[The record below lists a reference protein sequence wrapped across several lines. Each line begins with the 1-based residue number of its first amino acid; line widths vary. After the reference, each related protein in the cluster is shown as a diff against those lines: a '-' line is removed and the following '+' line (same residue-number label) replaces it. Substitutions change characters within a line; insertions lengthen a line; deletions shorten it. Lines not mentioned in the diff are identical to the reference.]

1 MSLLQ
6 KTALHL
12 RLRLSRAA
20 LWVILA
26 VWGGSTLAAMWWLN
40 PVSPASLSLCTSP
53 ALSVSAT
60 PVVR

>member
-12 RLRLSRAA
+12 RLRPSRTA

-26 VWGGSTLAAMWWLN
+26 VWCGSTLAGMWWLN
-40 PVSPASLSLCTSP
+40 PVSPAT
-53 ALSVSAT
+53 LSVCSSPPVALTAT